1 MMDIQTFNLYEFNY
15 TMDTYKKALLEFMD
29 ESGKVWESESK
40 CEIIKKWFKF
50 KTTDEW
56 YQLFLIYWKKK
67 FDLWIKTELDVTDCD
82 NAFAYTRILCRNLLN
97 KL

>member
-1 MMDIQTFNLYEFNY
+1 
-15 TMDTYKKALLEFMD
+15 MDTYKKALQEFLD
-29 ESGKVWESESK
+29 ESDLIREDSDK
-40 CEIIKKWFKF
+40 CAMMQKWFKF

-56 YQLFLIYWKKK
+56 YQLYLIYWKET
-67 FDLWIKTELDVTDCD
+67 FDLWMKTELDVEDCS